1 MDLFISYRRDTG
13 GDLAAL
19 INEKFNQKG
28 VETFF
33 DRNNIHNVDFWKKI
47 QRGIDQS
54 PNFLMILSP
63 GYFLHRENEEDYVR
77 KEMLY
82 ALEKG
87 KNILAIATRD
97 YDPNEIVWEHEI
109 EEIRNLKTFDYKVY
123 PTDGNQEMVDVFLR
137 TYIKSMVN
145 HDGSKFSLV
154 KKTENNSWYSTHE
167 MDDEDF
173 LWIKTDHIVCRTLDW
188 EILGKAISE
197 EGLFS
202 GREEL
207 NLFIISIIG
216 YMVPKRTRKE
226 KLILY

>member
-1 MDLFISYRRDTG
+1 M
-13 GDLAAL
+13 
-19 INEKFNQKG
+19 
-28 VETFF
+28 
-33 DRNNIHNVDFWKKI
+33 DFWKKI

-123 PTDGNQEMVDVFLR
+123 PTDGNQE
-137 TYIKSMVN
+137 IPA
-145 HDGSKFSLV
+145 
-154 KKTENNSWYSTHE
+154 
-167 MDDEDF
+167 
-173 LWIKTDHIVCRTLDW
+173 C
-188 EILGKAISE
+188 
-197 EGLFS
+197 
-202 GREEL
+202 
-207 NLFIISIIG
+207 
-216 YMVPKRTRKE
+216 
-226 KLILY
+226 

>member
-1 MDLFISYRRDTG
+1 M
-13 GDLAAL
+13 
-19 INEKFNQKG
+19 
-28 VETFF
+28 
-33 DRNNIHNVDFWKKI
+33 DFWKKI

-87 KNILAIATRD
+87 KNILDFATRD

-137 TYIKSMVN
+137 TYIKSMVH

-197 EGLFS
+197 EGLFA